1 MNLPSPPAMTL
12 FVAQVLALSLYGLA
26 VSGHFPR
33 EVRKPALAAGAGPAV
48 LWSTMAAAACSA
60 LSAVAF
66 AGAALPWPAA
76 VIGGGAALLFA
87 PLVLQL
93 FPDPFVD
100 GRAGLLVLA
109 TLAVALTWSGW
120 ALTRF

>member
-1 MNLPSPPAMTL
+1 MLLNVGFQLVHSVLIESPRSEA
-12 FVAQVLALSLYGLA
+12 FFGDGDDEGVLVINRSL
-26 VSGHFPR
+26 
-33 EVRKPALAAGAGPAV
+33 
-48 LWSTMAAAACSA
+48 
-60 LSAVAF
+60 
-66 AGAALPWPAA
+66 
-76 VIGGGAALLFA
+76 GGGAALLFA